1 LKKIDVKKLDPRKL
15 DLKKLDAKTARLG
28 LAGLLVVIAVLIG
41 AIALLSDGS
50 GGGGS
55 ESSAEK
61 EGEAKGG
68 VALSASELIA
78 KAGSLG
84 RPAYWIG
91 PRAGTTSYELS
102 VTPDG
107 RIYVRYLTGGAEAG
121 DPKPD
126 FLTVGTYPVP
136 EAAQALQDATTGAA
150 GSQTLTQHEGYEVL
164 SSAEATNAYVVFD
177 DQPDIQVEVFS
188 PQRGEAAQLA
198 GAGSLKPLG

>member
-15 DLKKLDAKTARLG
+15 DLKKIDAKTARLG

-41 AIALLSDGS
+41 AIALLSDDS
-50 GGGGS
+50 GGGSS
-55 ESSAEK
+55 ESSETA
-61 EGEAKGG
+61 GESKG
-68 VALSASELIA
+68 VALSASELVA

-84 RPAYWIG
+84 GPAYWIG

-126 FLTVGTYPVP
+126 FLTIGTYPVP

-150 GSQTLTQHEGYEVL
+150 GSQTLTQHEGFEVL
-164 SSAEATNAYVVFD
+164 SSPEATNAYVVFD
-177 DQPDIQVEVFS
+177 DQPEIQVEVFS
-188 PQRGEAAQLA
+188 PQRGEASQLA
-198 GAGSLKPLG
+198 GSGALKPLG